1 VSPHAAGIQ
10 GFSTASEELTLM
22 VAESVVMVSANA
34 KQWTEARWIP
44 AGPLF
49 TKWLQMP

>member
-1 VSPHAAGIQ
+1 MVSVKSQALTP
-10 GFSTASEELTLM
+10 FPEELTLM

-34 KQWTEARWIP
+34 KQWTEARWVP

-49 TKWLQMP
+49 TKWLQAP